1 MSDAR
6 GPDSW
11 DLHQSGLMA
20 AAWLLTQLGG
30 EEKLGMRSGMRTPL
44 HSVDGKAVASRRCKH
59 CHCLQHARL
68 ACRVMKVVIQ
78 SAYTGA
84 CASCM
89 YILHSARQCMLHM
102 TQLKHRNRLTLQ
114 MTK

>member
-6 GPDSW
+6 GPDNW
-11 DLHQSGLMA
+11 DLHRLGLMA
-20 AAWLLTQLGG
+20 AAWLLTQPGG

-68 ACRVMKVVIQ
+68 ACRVMTVVIQ

-102 TQLKHRNRLTLQ
+102 TQLKHRNRLTLR
-114 MTK
+114 MTE